1 MQSTQSVR
9 LYCGHECTPRTDTR
23 VTSPVT
29 RFFDDNVA
37 DYAAKHYALGA
48 RTFMTVRQ
56 QRMLEMIDALTL
68 PAGAQV
74 LDAGCG
80 PGFMLAALAQRG
92 LDVSGLDAAPEML
105 RMSGERLSA
114 LAPGRSFRLDLGSI
128 EALPFADAS
137 FDVVCTAG
145 VVEYLK
151 DDHAVLAEMYRVLR
165 PGGYLLYPV
174 TNLLS
179 PVDYLDFAVEFLK
192 RRPALLKLFN
202 AAWTRS
208 GHAPVLPRHFDVRR
222 HRPAALRADLSAHGF
237 TLADSL
243 FFFFLPLPRP
253 LDKFFPT
260 VSTSVG
266 ARMEGLGRS
275 RLGVLG
281 EGFLTLSRKPVSAP
295 RG

>member
-1 MQSTQSVR
+1 MT
-9 LYCGHECTPRTDTR
+9 T
-23 VTSPVT
+23 PVT

-37 DYAAKHYALGA
+37 DYAAKHYASGA

-56 QRMLEMIDALTL
+56 ERMLEMLDALLL
-68 PAGAQV
+68 PTAAQV

-80 PGFMLAALAQRG
+80 PGYMLAALARRG

-105 RMSGERLSA
+105 RMSRERLQS
-114 LAPGRSFRLDLGSI
+114 LHPDRTFRLELGSI
-128 EALPFADAS
+128 ESLPFADAS

-192 RRPALLKLFN
+192 RRPSLLKVFN
-202 AAWTRS
+202 AFWTRV
-208 GHAPVLPRHFDVRR
+208 GNAPVLPRHFHVRR
-222 HRPAALRADLSAHGF
+222 HRPAALRADLAAHGF
-237 TLADSL
+237 TLADTL

-266 ARMEGLGRS
+266 ARMERLGRS
-275 RLGVLG
+275 RLGVVG
-281 EGFLTLSRKPVSAP
+281 EGFLTLSRKPVSATH
-295 RG
+295 G

>member
-1 MQSTQSVR
+1 MT
-9 LYCGHECTPRTDTR
+9 T
-23 VTSPVT
+23 PVT

-37 DYAAKHYALGA
+37 DYAAKHYASGA

-56 QRMLEMIDALTL
+56 ERMLEMIDALAL
-68 PAGAQV
+68 PAGAQA

-80 PGFMLAALAQRG
+80 PGYMLAALAKRS
-92 LDVSGLDAAPEML
+92 LTVSGLDAAPEML
-105 RMSGERLSA
+105 RMSGERLQA
-114 LAPGRSFRLDLGSI
+114 IYPDRTFNLELGSI
-128 EALPFADAS
+128 EALPFPDGS
-137 FDVVCTAG
+137 FNVVCTAG

-192 RRPALLKLFN
+192 RRPLLLKAFN
-202 AAWTRS
+202 TLWTRA
-208 GHAPVLPRHFDVRR
+208 GHAPVLPRHFHVRR
-222 HRPAALRADLSAHGF
+222 HRPAALRADLAAHSF

-243 FFFFLPLPRP
+243 YFFFLPLPRP

-260 VSTSVG
+260 VSTAIGS
-266 ARMEGLGRS
+266 RMERLGRS
-275 RLGVLG
+275 PLGVLG
-281 EGFLTLSRKPVSAP
+281 EGFLTLSRKPVSTP
-295 RG
+295 LG

>member
-1 MQSTQSVR
+1 MTN
-9 LYCGHECTPRTDTR
+9 T
-23 VTSPVT
+23 VTK
-29 RFFDDNVA
+29 FFDDNVA
-37 DYAAKHYALGA
+37 DYAAKHYASGS

-56 QRMLEMIDALTL
+56 ERMLEMVDALAL

-80 PGFMLAALAQRG
+80 PGYMLAALAQRG

-105 RMSGERLSA
+105 RMSRERLQS
-114 LAPGRSFRLDLGSI
+114 LHPDRTFRFELGSM

-137 FDVVCTAG
+137 FDVACTAG

-192 RRPALLKLFN
+192 RRPFLLEMFN
-202 AAWTRS
+202 ALWTRT
-208 GHAPVLPRHFDVRR
+208 GHAPVLPRHFHVRR
-222 HRPAALRADLSAHGF
+222 HRPAALRADLARHGF

-266 ARMEGLGRS
+266 ARMEWLGRS
-275 RLGVLG
+275 RLGVFG
-281 EGFLTLSRKPVSAP
+281 EGFLTLSRKPASAL